1 MTLIHAA
8 RDIAARGWVPVAIP
22 ALEKG
27 PRYNGW
33 ETTTLTPDGR
43 ITYRDDRG
51 PVVTTF
57 EALFGH
63 AGNVGIVLG
72 DPSGGVVDVDIDDP
86 AGHALRLAPQYLPAT
101 ATFGRESK
109 PSSHWLY
116 RCGVP
121 AGKRRALGV
130 PIAPLYEAYRYEPT
144 QKSVTLTEVRAT
156 GVQTMAPGSVHP
168 CGELVRW
175 DRDVP
180 LTPIERSVLDLLC
193 ARLSMA
199 ALLVQTGVPDAAAVA
214 ATISASPV
222 ELLAMAPEIA
232 ARKVSAWPAIDA
244 VRPPEPPQAPRSEV
258 ASKAFDDAKQRYL
271 DDRTPAWPGRP
282 VPCDVC
288 GSTASFKAHANLPQR
303 WICYSTNH
311 PEGCGRQNAAGDAYF
326 GDVLDLDSYAAGR
339 TAKEHLLAEN
349 YLEAYVDRLADPSL
363 LEVAEGVE
371 LARQDWE
378 RHRAAQV
385 QECKSKGPGPG
396 AGEARERKFVGS
408 DEVRFESDSDVTLA
422 IGLCEELEEGLEAKV
437 VGCEGTLWRYE
448 IPRWRPMKAHEIEN
462 HVAAWEGSP
471 VLGFKGEPVP
481 LRLSNAKVKSVVDRA
496 KTHRADPE
504 FFVDTVGAVAFKNGM
519 ATLRGG
525 RVVLEAPSP
534 DHRVRHVLNL
544 EYTEADPAH
553 LFNLF
558 ETCFEGAEDAVER
571 GLYLSE
577 FVGACLTGVA
587 TRFEMATILLGGGAN
602 GKSTFMNHAVRPIF
616 PKASITSVSPQD
628 MSKEYNR
635 ATLVDSAI
643 NIVSEMP
650 DGDILGAEAVKAII
664 SGETVQAR
672 QIREAPFDLNCK
684 AGHLFSANDLPAL
697 RDFSTGFQRRWR
709 IITWPNQFLEDNPKR
724 RTDWPEL
731 LAGERSAIASW
742 YVRCTAA
749 ALHRTRYTPVSSSE
763 AEVWKWVNEADS
775 VAVWVDARCTRSS
788 ATTQS
793 AKLYSDYRTWAGS
806 VGMRPV
812 TMQKFGRRLT
822 RLGFPSVHTMNG
834 EAKGLLIQHQPPGWG

>member
-1 MTLIHAA
+1 MTLVHAA

-22 ALEKG
+22 PREKG
-27 PRYNGW
+27 PRYKGW
-33 ETTTLTPDGR
+33 QTSTLTGDGR
-43 ITYRDDRG
+43 IAYTVDG
-51 PVVTTF
+51 GTIVSTF
-57 EALFGH
+57 EAMFGPG
-63 AGNVGIVLG
+63 GNVGIVLG
-72 DPSGGVVDVDIDDP
+72 DPSGGLIDVDIDDP
-86 AGHALRLAPQYLPAT
+86 AGHAMRLAPQFLPAT
-101 ATFGRESK
+101 ATFGRASK
-109 PSSHWLY
+109 PESHWLY
-116 RCGVP
+116 QCGVP
-121 AGKRRALGV
+121 AGPRESLNA
-130 PIAPLYEAYRYEPT
+130 PIAPLYEAHRYNAQ
-144 QKSVTLTEVRAT
+144 QKSVTLVEVRGT

-168 CGELVRW
+168 SGELVRW

-180 LTPIERSVLDLLC
+180 PVGIARAELDLRV
-193 ARLSMA
+193 ARLAMA
-199 ALLVQTGVPDAAAVA
+199 ALLVQAGTVDAAAVRMTLA
-214 ATISASPV
+214 ATPV
-222 ELLAMAPEIA
+222 ELAAMAPS
-232 ARKVSAWPAIDA
+232 SAVDMVRSWPACRIL
-244 VRPPEPPQAPRSEV
+244 RPPEPPPMVRSEV
-258 ASKAFDDAKQRYL
+258 AAAGFDAAKARYNA
-271 DDRTPAWPGRP
+271 DRTPSWPNKCI
-282 VPCDVC
+282 PCPVC
-288 GSTASFKAHANLPQR
+288 GSTASFKALSTNAAK
-303 WICYSTNH
+303 WVCWSTNH
-311 PEGCGRQNAAGDAYF
+311 PDGCGVATKGGDKAEFTGDA
-326 GDVLDLDSYAAGR
+326 LDLDSYAAGR
-339 TAKEHLLAEN
+339 TPKEHLLAEG
-349 YLEAYVDRLADPSL
+349 YLEPYVDRLADPDL
-363 LEVAEGVE
+363 IDLVRGGE

-378 RHRAAQV
+378 AVRAAQPKA
-385 QECKSKGPGPG
+385 EKAGKGEGK
-396 AGEARERKFVGS
+396 AVRERKFVGS

-422 IGLCEELEEGLEAKV
+422 IGLCEELEAGLEAKV

-471 VLGFKGEPVP
+471 VVGFKGAPVP

-496 KTHRADPE
+496 KTHRADPD

-519 ATLRGG
+519 ATLRAG
-525 RVVLEAPSP
+525 RVVLESPSP
-534 DHRVRHVLNL
+534 EHRVRHVLDL
-544 EYTEADPAH
+544 EYTEADPVH

-558 ETCFEGAEDAVER
+558 ETCFEGTEDAVER

-616 PKASITSVSPQD
+616 PKSSITSVSPQD

-684 AGHLFSANDLPAL
+684 AGHLFAANDLPAL

-749 ALHRTRYTPVSSSE
+749 ALHRTRYTAVSSSD
-763 AEVWKWVNEADS
+763 AEVWRWVNEADS
-775 VAVWVDARCTRSS
+775 VAVWVEARCKRST
-788 ATTQS
+788 ATTSS
-793 AKLYSDYRTWAGS
+793 AKLYSDYRTWVGT

-812 TMQKFGRRLT
+812 TIQKFGRRLT
-822 RLGFPSVHTMNG
+822 RLGHASIHTMSG
-834 EAKGLLIQHQPPGWG
+834 EAKGLLIQHESP